1 MKQGY
6 WVVRTYEAGIIG
18 EKTKFWVQGERPSG
32 KSRRKEKSEI
42 RKQEQNEYS
51 ALKAMSR
58 LANAN
63 FHKDDL
69 LLGLDY
75 SEEGLQKVIDWAKRK
90 HPEFDTLTE
99 EEQQDLIMESAW
111 HEAELCLRR
120 VAREMK
126 KDGDELRYILLTSD
140 MDGDTGEQVR
150 VHHHLFVEAGTQD
163 LFVKKWEK
171 LGKVD
176 WKKISKQADYT
187 PICEYFLKQ
196 VRRIPDAKKF
206 RSSRN
211 LVRPQPKDRVA
222 LTDAELRV
230 PKGGKLLF
238 RQEYKSWSGTSYQP
252 QYIRY
257 IIPENKRKASVGG
270 RSDGE
275 RDGV

>member
-75 SEEGLQKVIDWAKRK
+75 SEEGLQKITAWARQK
-90 HPEFDTLTE
+90 HPEFDTLPE
-99 EEQQDLIMESAW
+99 EEQQDFIMEAAW

-126 KDGDELRYILLTSD
+126 KDGSELRYILITSD
-140 MDGDTGEQVR
+140 MDGETGEQKR
-150 VHHHLFVEAGTQD
+150 VHHHLFVEAGTQE

-211 LVRPQPKDRVA
+211 LIRPRPKDRVV

-238 RQEYKSWSGTSYQP
+238 RQEYKNWSGTSYQP

-257 IIPENKRKASVGG
+257 IIPENKRKNKAADLGG
-270 RSDGE
+270 AI
-275 RDGV
+275 

>member
-75 SEEGLQKVIDWAKRK
+75 SEEGLQKVIDWAKQK

-120 VAREMK
+120 V
-126 KDGDELRYILLTSD
+126 
-140 MDGDTGEQVR
+140 DTMQQTR
-150 VHHHLFVEAGTQD
+150 INPD
-163 LFVKKWEK
+163 
-171 LGKVD
+171 
-176 WKKISKQADYT
+176 
-187 PICEYFLKQ
+187 FL
-196 VRRIPDAKKF
+196 
-206 RSSRN
+206 
-211 LVRPQPKDRVA
+211 PKDNRMLPSEGQEQA
-222 LTDAELRV
+222 TLFQWAE
-230 PKGGKLLF
+230 
-238 RQEYKSWSGTSYQP
+238 
-252 QYIRY
+252 
-257 IIPENKRKASVGG
+257 A
-270 RSDGE
+270 RST
-275 RDGV
+275 